1 MDKITKPVVVV
12 RIPFVPEKHRDWL
25 VDYYNQN
32 IPELHFIVV
41 MQVIAEAMF
50 MVMGEQPNR
59 ETALKI
65 SHGIK
70 TMEGLAA

>member
-1 MDKITKPVVVV
+1 MDKITKPVVLV
-12 RIPFVPEKHRDWL
+12 RLPFVPEKHRDWL
-25 VDYYNQN
+25 IDYYKQTL
-32 IPELHFIVV
+32 PELHFIVM

-50 MVMGEQPNR
+50 MVVGVQPNR